1 MSSSNLFELVRSRR
15 GVLANVPVAFGAAAL
30 LGSGAVDAQQA
41 QEVIWQ
47 FDRLDNIGG
56 NATHVDGSPR
66 IISTPAGKAVLFDGI
81 RDGLFID
88 KHPLAGY
95 SQFTF
100 SALVRPDGGDP
111 AQRWFHLA
119 ETDPKT
125 GLDATVDPNNPVS
138 DKNSRFTFELRVD
151 GDRCYFESFT
161 HGPGYQA
168 ALIDKTK
175 THPLGQWYVVTQTY
189 DGQTYRS
196 FVNGVLEKEAPLAY
210 TPQGPG
216 HASVGVRINHVS
228 YFKGAVM
235 RARFSPRALAPAEF
249 MSVPGALAHGQ

>member
-1 MSSSNLFELVRSRR
+1 MSGSNIISSSRR
-15 GVLANVPVAFGAAAL
+15 DVLAKAPLLIGATVALAN
-30 LGSGAVDAQQA
+30 GAVVAQP
-41 QEVIWQ
+41 VPDVTWQ
-47 FDRLDNIGG
+47 FDRLDNVGG
-56 NATHVDGSPR
+56 NRAHVDGEPK
-66 IISTPAGKAVLFDGI
+66 IITTAAGNAVLFDGVH
-81 RDGLFID
+81 DGLFID
-88 KHPLAGY
+88 KHPLAGF

-100 SALVRPDGGDP
+100 EALVRPDGGDP

-125 GLDATVDPNNPVS
+125 GLDATVDANNPTA

-161 HGPGYQA
+161 HGPGYQS

-189 DGQTYRS
+189 DGQTHRS
-196 FVNGVLEKEAPLAY
+196 FVNGALEKEAPIAY
-210 TPQGPG
+210 VPQGLG
-216 HASVGVRINHVS
+216 HSSVGVRINHVS

-235 RARFSPRALAPAEF
+235 RAHFAPRALAPSEF
-249 MSVPGALAHGQ
+249 MKVPVSLAGG